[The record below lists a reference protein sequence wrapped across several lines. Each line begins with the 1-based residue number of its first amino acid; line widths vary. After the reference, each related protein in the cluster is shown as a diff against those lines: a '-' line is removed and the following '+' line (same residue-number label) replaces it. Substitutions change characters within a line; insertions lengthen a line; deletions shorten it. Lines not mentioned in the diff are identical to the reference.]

1 MTAINKRQIL
11 KNVGSTWFSLGC
23 DVLVGLFLSPI
34 ILHWLGD
41 TAFGIWVLIFSITG
55 YYGLFDLGIRSSVVR
70 YVSKFTATDNIEELA
85 KIVNT
90 ALFTYSCLG
99 VISLALTGILS
110 IYIEHIFKIPPELH
124 SEARWLLLIVGL
136 AVGIGFPMGVVGGY
150 LDGLQRFYVNNWANI
165 SGDFLRLGFILLAI
179 HHKRGLLTIAAI
191 TVAAPLFTSLM
202 RSFVAYRIKPVP
214 LGLKYVN
221 RATLRTIVNYSSVT
235 LLIMIATQLKFKSD
249 NVVIATMISAAAVT
263 YFSIGARIVNY
274 AQQVVM
280 ALAQNFLPIASQ
292 SEATGN
298 MDRLRKVFVAG
309 NRFCAFTA
317 LPITS
322 VLLVLGQSVIEVWV
336 GKKYVA
342 TSYPILVIL
351 ILSANLMWCQAA
363 SGRVLFGISKH
374 RTWAFVT
381 LGEGIVNLL
390 LSITLVHYFQR
401 LPQNHV
407 LYFGPNNGIYGDAL
421 GTAIPLFCTMT
432 MFMPW
437 HLCRQ
442 LGIRMSTYLREA
454 YALPLLI
461 TAPLV
466 GALLLMRRWF
476 HPHNYKQLAVQ
487 MAIAGVV
494 YGLGVL
500 WIFLTKRAFKVGDL
514 APKETSVTISDDIN
528 SRPAIEAYQEEG
540 S

>member
-1 MTAINKRQIL
+1 MTTINKRQII

-70 YVSKFTATDNIEELA
+70 YVSKFTATDDVEDLA
-85 KIVNT
+85 KLVNT

-99 VISLALTGILS
+99 ALSLVVTAVLS
-110 IYIEHIFKIPPELH
+110 VYVDHIFKIPPELH
-124 SEARWLLLIVGL
+124 SQTRWLLVIVGTSV
-136 AVGIGFPMGVVGGY
+136 AIGFPLGVVSGY

-165 SGDFLRLGFILLAI
+165 AGDAVRLVLILIAI
-179 HHKRGLLTIAAI
+179 RQGRGLLAIAAI
-191 TVAAPLFTSLM
+191 TVGAPLVISML
-202 RSFVAYRIKPVP
+202 RSIVAYRIRPVP
-214 LGLKYVN
+214 FGFRYVN
-221 RATLRTIVNYSSVT
+221 RGTFRTIVNYSSVT
-235 LLIMIATQLKFKSD
+235 LIIMIATQLKFKSD
-249 NVVIATMISAAAVT
+249 NVVIATMISAAAVA
-263 YFSIGARIVNY
+263 YFSIGARIVSY

-317 LPITS
+317 LPITAI
-322 VLLVLGQSVIEVWV
+322 LLILGQSLIEVWM
-336 GKKYVA
+336 GKKYA
-342 TSYPILVIL
+342 AISYPVMVILVI
-351 ILSANLMWCQAA
+351 SANLMWCQAA

-374 RTWAFVT
+374 RTWAYVT
-381 LGEGIVNLL
+381 LTEGIVNLL
-390 LSITLVHYFQR
+390 LSIVLVHYFQR
-401 LPQNHV
+401 AGH
-407 LYFGPNNGIYGDAL
+407 GPYYGIYGDAL
-421 GTAIPLFCTMT
+421 GTAIPLACTMT
-432 MFMPW
+432 LFMPR
-437 HLCRQ
+437 HLCKQ
-442 LGIRMSTYLREA
+442 LGIRMWTYLREA

-476 HPHNYKQLAVQ
+476 HPHNYPQLALQ
-487 MAIAGVV
+487 LLIAGVV
-494 YGLGVL
+494 YGLGAFWV
-500 WIFLTKRAFKVGDL
+500 FATKRAFKVGEL
-514 APKETSVTISDDIN
+514 VP
-528 SRPAIEAYQEEG
+528 
-540 S
+540 

>member
-1 MTAINKRQIL
+1 MLKIEKRQII

-23 DVLVGLFLSPI
+23 DVFVGLLLSPI

-41 TAFGIWVLIFSITG
+41 TAFGIWVLIFSVTG

-70 YVSKFTATDNIEELA
+70 YVSKFVATDDVEDLA
-85 KIVNT
+85 KLVNT

-99 VISLALTGILS
+99 ALSFIVTGVLS
-110 IYIEHIFKIPPELH
+110 IYVDQIFKIPPELH
-124 SEARWLLLIVGL
+124 DQARWLLLIVGS
-136 AVGIGFPMGVVGGY
+136 AVGIGFPLGVVGGY

-165 SGDFLRLGFILLAI
+165 AGDFARLGLILFAI
-179 HHKRGLLTIAAI
+179 HRGAGLIPIAAI
-191 TVAAPLFTSLM
+191 TVGAPLSISML
-202 RSFVAYRIKPVP
+202 RAIVAYRIRPVP
-214 LGLKYVN
+214 FGLKYVN

-235 LLIMIATQLKFKSD
+235 LIIMVATQLKFKSD

-274 AQQVVM
+274 GQQVVM

-298 MDRLRKVFVAG
+298 LDRLRKVFVAG

-317 LPITS
+317 LPITA
-322 VLLVLGQSVIEVWV
+322 VLLGLGQSIIEVWV

-381 LGEGIVNLL
+381 LSEGIVNLG
-390 LSITLVHYFQR
+390 LSIALVHYFQR
-401 LPQNHV
+401 AGR
-407 LYFGPNNGIYGDAL
+407 GPFYGIYGDAL
-421 GTAIPLFCTMT
+421 GTAIPLACTMT

-442 LGIRMSTYLREA
+442 LGIRMRTYLHEA
-454 YALPLLI
+454 YTLPLLI
-461 TAPLV
+461 TMPLV

-476 HPHNYKQLAVQ
+476 HPHNYRQLAVQ
-487 MAIAGVV
+487 MVIAGAV

-500 WIFLTKRAFKVGDL
+500 WVFLTKRAFKVGELTSNNGSAL
-514 APKETSVTISDDIN
+514 AANGMGTPAPTSV
-528 SRPAIEAYQEEG
+528 EAYQEDV
-540 S
+540 

>member
-41 TAFGIWVLIFSITG
+41 AAFGIWVLIFSITG

-70 YVSKFTATDNIEELA
+70 YVSKFSATDNIEELA

-99 VISLALTGILS
+99 AVSLVLTGILS
-110 IYIEHIFKIPPELH
+110 FYVEHIFKIPPELH

-150 LDGLQRFYVNNWANI
+150 LDGLQRFYVNNWANVT
-165 SGDFLRLGFILLAI
+165 GDLLRLIFILLAI

-191 TVAAPLFTSLM
+191 TVGAPLFTSLM

-214 LGLKYVN
+214 LGFKYVN
-221 RATLRTIVNYSSVT
+221 RASLRTIVNYSSIT

-298 MDRLRKVFVAG
+298 IDRLRKVFVAG

-317 LPITS
+317 LPITC

-381 LGEGIVNLL
+381 LSEGIVNLL

-401 LPQNHV
+401 AGH
-407 LYFGPNNGIYGDAL
+407 GPYYGIYGDAL

-442 LGIRMSTYLREA
+442 LGIRMRTYLREA
-454 YALPLLI
+454 YTLPLLI

-466 GALLLMRRWF
+466 GVLLLMRRWF
-476 HPHNYKQLAVQ
+476 HPHHYKGLALQ
-487 MAIAGVV
+487 MMIAGAV
-494 YGLGVL
+494 YGLGAL
-500 WIFLTKRAFKVGDL
+500 WVFMTKRAFKVGDL
-514 APKETSVTISDDIN
+514 APKETSVKISDEIN
-528 SRPAIEAYQEEG
+528 ARPAIEAYQEEG

>member
-1 MTAINKRQIL
+1 MTSINKRQII

-41 TAFGIWVLIFSITG
+41 AAFGIWVLIFSITG

-70 YVSKFTATDNIEELA
+70 YVSKFTATDSVEDLA

-90 ALFTYSCLG
+90 ALFTYGCLG
-99 VISLALTGILS
+99 AASLILTGILS
-110 IYIEHIFKIPPELH
+110 VYVDHVFKIPPELH
-124 SEARWLLLIVGL
+124 SEARWLLLIVGT
-136 AVGIGFPMGVVGGY
+136 AVGIGFPMGVIGGY

-165 SGDFLRLGFILLAI
+165 SGDLLRLIFILLAI
-179 HHKRGLLTIAAI
+179 HHGRGLLTIAAI
-191 TVAAPLFTSLM
+191 TVGAPLFTSIM
-202 RSFVAYRIKPVP
+202 RSFVAYNIKPVP
-214 LGLKYVN
+214 IGLKYVN
-221 RATLRTIVNYSSVT
+221 RKTFRTIVNYSSVT

-249 NVVIATMISAAAVT
+249 NVVIATMISASAVT
-263 YFSIGARIVNY
+263 YFSIGARIVSY

-298 MDRLRKVFVAG
+298 LDRLRKVFVAG

-317 LPITS
+317 LPITA
-322 VLLVLGQSVIEVWV
+322 VLIVLGKSVIQVWV
-336 GKKYVA
+336 GKKYVPL
-342 TSYPILVIL
+342 SYPVLVIL
-351 ILSANLMWCQAA
+351 ITSATLMWCQAA
-363 SGRVLFGISKH
+363 SGRVLFGTSKH

-381 LGEGIVNLL
+381 LGEGIFNLL
-390 LSITLVHYFQR
+390 LSITLVHFFQR
-401 LPQNHV
+401 AGR
-407 LYFGPNNGIYGDAL
+407 GPFYGIYGDAL

-442 LGIRMSTYLREA
+442 LGIRMTAYLREA
-454 YALPLLI
+454 YTLPIVI

-466 GALLLMRRWF
+466 AALLLMRRWY
-476 HPHNYKQLAVQ
+476 HPHNYKGLILQ
-487 MAIAGVV
+487 MAIAAVV
-494 YGLGVL
+494 YGLGAL
-500 WIFLTKRAFKVGDL
+500 WVFLTKRAFKVGDL
-514 APKETSVTISDDIN
+514 ALLGESAQEAN
-528 SRPAIEAYQEEG
+528 GMGAPARTAVEAYQEDV
-540 S
+540 